1 MANEQ
6 VYSLNVETGDI
17 AKRLSEIRTELEGNT
32 AKIQEYQKSVKAG
45 NRLTDE
51 QNNELLRLRD
61 SNRTLK
67 REQTVLTQVQNAN
80 TNSLDQQRK
89 QLIAARIQWDKM
101 SEAER
106 ENSKEGQELKKT
118 INDLNKAVSGAEE
131 STGRFQRGVGN
142 YTGAIKG
149 ALVGTGAFKGGIDA
163 VGLAIKGNPL
173 MLLTNVVQGIIG
185 AFLKAQPVVD
195 AFAVAMSAISAVTE
209 VLTQRA
215 GALFTSFKFLIGG
228 DFAGAAQSASEAF
241 GGLGASIAEAAREGA
256 KYAEIMKEVDDA
268 LAILEIRESELA
280 IGTAALNKQ
289 FRDRTRTDEERLEI
303 AKSIQSIEEANFRE
317 RSKWLEVENKAS
329 RERLN
334 RLLTQAGVQN
344 ANLLS
349 DAKAL
354 EIAQKHAIVDE
365 SWNKVKETRIALNN
379 REAESESIIQA
390 AQARS
395 NLIAEQAAEKAQKA
409 AENAQRA
416 REKAEADK
424 EKQRLKDEQTA
435 AQLIK
440 DEEARQKAF
449 ADLSKKEL
457 DTQLKATGEFYKD
470 QELLRKEQLARDLVA
485 VAGNAE
491 AEKAVRAQAEKDIQA
506 LKVESTQVQIQIL
519 EDYADKVA
527 GTDDM
532 IFERQ
537 RQLANLATEEQI
549 ALYEKEFAAK
559 MEIIKKDEEAQKR
572 LDQLRQQSFIQAT
585 QAIGQQLEKSIA
597 EYKGDF
603 GGFVTTVAKG
613 VLEVTLDTIQK
624 QLIAAQV
631 ASIAQVSGQ
640 SIVNPALLLV
650 AGLRIAAITAAFGVA
665 KKGINALFE
674 PAIPKFEQGGAVIG
688 RRHSAG
694 GVPIEVEGGEFVMNR
709 NAYDLFPRQIEAMN
723 AIGKGSVPD
732 APIMGFGADSLL
744 PILEAIENMR
754 PQVDVREIRGVMNEV
769 EAREFKRRS

>member
-106 ENSKEGQELKKT
+106 ENSKEGQQLKAT
-118 INDLNKAVSGAEE
+118 INQLNTAVSGAEE

-142 YTGAIKG
+142 YTNAIKE
-149 ALVGTGAFKGGIDA
+149 AMVGSKAFGGAFGGLNKIMA
-163 VGLAIKGNPL
+163 MNPILLVVTALSGLIA
-173 MLLTNVVQGIIG
+173 GIS
-185 AFLKAQPVVD
+185 KAQFVVD
-195 AFAVAMSAISAVTE
+195 AFNKVIEPMNAI
-209 VLTQRA
+209 LQRTI
-215 GALFTSFKFLIGG
+215 GLFQTVVKMLKDGEFSFKAFGEAAKEAFTGAIAEGRRLAALTIEIADATNSLALSEGRLNREFEEQVELSK
-228 DFAGAAQSASEAF
+228 DLSITAKEREAAANRAIKLAEQLKNEQKAVLDLQIEEAQIRAAQNDTDRAAQLELNKLIAQRDELEANF
-241 GGLGASIAEAAREGA
+241 TRRTRR
-256 KYAEIMKEVDDA
+256 VN
-268 LAILEIRESELA
+268 SELR
-280 IGTAALNKQ
+280 TLNKQ
-289 FRDRTRTDEERLEI
+289 
-303 AKSIQSIEEANFRE
+303 QEAE
-317 RSKWLEVENKAS
+317 
-329 RERLN
+329 
-334 RLLTQAGVQN
+334 
-344 ANLLS
+344 
-349 DAKAL
+349 
-354 EIAQKHAIVDE
+354 
-365 SWNKVKETRIALNN
+365 RIAAIKE
-379 REAESESIIQA
+379 R
-390 AQARS
+390 
-395 NLIAEQAAEKAQKA
+395 QKA
-409 AENAQRA
+409 E
-416 REKAEADK
+416 
-424 EKQRLKDEQTA
+424 EQTA

-470 QELLRKEQLARDLVA
+470 QELIRKEQLARDLVA

-549 ALYEKEFAAK
+549 ALYEK
-559 MEIIKKDEEAQKR
+559 
-572 LDQLRQQSFIQAT
+572 
-585 QAIGQQLEKSIA
+585 
-597 EYKGDF
+597 
-603 GGFVTTVAKG
+603 G
-613 VLEVTLDTIQK
+613 VC
-624 QLIAAQV
+624 
-631 ASIAQVSGQ
+631 
-640 SIVNPALLLV
+640 
-650 AGLRIAAITAAFGVA
+650 R
-665 KKGINALFE
+665 
-674 PAIPKFEQGGAVIG
+674 
-688 RRHSAG
+688 
-694 GVPIEVEGGEFVMNR
+694 
-709 NAYDLFPRQIEAMN
+709 
-723 AIGKGSVPD
+723 
-732 APIMGFGADSLL
+732 
-744 PILEAIENMR
+744 
-754 PQVDVREIRGVMNEV
+754 
-769 EAREFKRRS
+769 